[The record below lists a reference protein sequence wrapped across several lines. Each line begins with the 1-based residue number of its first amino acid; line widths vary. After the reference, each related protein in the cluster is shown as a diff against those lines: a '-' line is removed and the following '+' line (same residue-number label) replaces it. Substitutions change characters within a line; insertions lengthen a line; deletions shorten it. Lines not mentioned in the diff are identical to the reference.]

1 MQDHTAQKS
10 LQIASAI
17 VVAFGLITAA
27 AALPA
32 AAGITTFLVDLIF
45 WPVDGAQSLA
55 APESRLLSAIGGGV
69 MAGWGVMLWLV
80 TTRLYTRE
88 PALARSII
96 LTSIATWFVID
107 STCSILAGAP
117 LNALLNVGF
126 LLLFWVPLRKPYEL
140 RAA

>member
-1 MQDHTAQKS
+1 MQDHTAQTS

-17 VVAFGLITAA
+17 IVAFGIVTAA
-27 AALPA
+27 AAHPQ
-32 AAGITTFLVDLIF
+32 AAGITTFLVDLMF

-55 APESRLLSAIGGGV
+55 APEARLLSAIGGGV
-69 MAGWGVMLWLV
+69 TAGWGVMLWLV
-80 TTRLYTRE
+80 STRLYGRE
-88 PALARSII
+88 PALTRSII

-117 LNALLNVGF
+117 FNALLNVGF
-126 LLLFWVPLRKPYEL
+126 LLLFWVPLRGANAL